1 MQCSE
6 FYYGE
11 RISTSY
17 KNQIKE
23 QCSFIFKGPVPR
35 EVFILNGWS
44 AETDFAP
51 TILSSHHLLSL
62 IVHCYV
68 YAKGI

>member
-1 MQCSE
+1 M
-6 FYYGE
+6 F
-11 RISTSY
+11 RILLWG
-17 KNQIKE
+17 KDFNQLQEPNKRTVFF
-23 QCSFIFKGPVPR
+23 FIFKGPVPR

-44 AETDFAP
+44 AKTDFAP